1 MEQMIPGLGLMLL
14 AYLMGSLP
22 FGLWIAKIWANI
34 NIREYGSGNIG
45 VSNVLRTVGIVPAII
60 VLILDAGKGL
70 APVLLARRFLD
81 DDVAWLAVGVCA
93 VLGHSLPVFARFKG
107 GRGVAT
113 TCGVMLGLSWKVLL
127 VLFGIWSGTLWLT
140 RYISL
145 ASILAAVALPISLV
159 VFSYPT
165 VYVIFGIMLGAFV
178 IWRHRPNI
186 RRLAAGTEYRIGQK
200 AEKH

>member
-60 VLILDAGKGL
+60 VFILDAGKGL

-93 VLGHSLPVFARFKG
+93 VLGTACLYSPDSRAAEVWLPP
-107 GRGVAT
+107 
-113 TCGVMLGLSWKVLL
+113 
-127 VLFGIWSGTLWLT
+127 
-140 RYISL
+140 
-145 ASILAAVALPISLV
+145 AV
-159 VFSYPT
+159 
-165 VYVIFGIMLGAFV
+165 
-178 IWRHRPNI
+178 
-186 RRLAAGTEYRIGQK
+186 
-200 AEKH
+200 